1 MLRVLS
7 WALNDVFELS
17 WWYLAELSF
26 GISASRESATV
37 EELKSPIP
45 SRSLSL
51 LFPLNVFNFYFSEIK
66 KKKKR
71 RSQNSIVLAS
81 LMAAANWALME
92 YHIDK
97 NWKLDDWN
105 EKGWKLEGQFW
116 IFALII
122 LLKYYVFLIILP

>member
-1 MLRVLS
+1 M
-7 WALNDVFELS
+7 
-17 WWYLAELSF
+17 
-26 GISASRESATV
+26 
-37 EELKSPIP
+37 
-45 SRSLSL
+45 
-51 LFPLNVFNFYFSEIK
+51 K

-71 RSQNSIVLAS
+71 RSQNGIVSAS
-81 LMAAANWALME
+81 LMAVANWALME

>member
-1 MLRVLS
+1 MLS

-37 EELKSPIP
+37 EVLKSPIP

-51 LFPLNVFNFYFSEIK
+51 LFPLNVFYFYFSEIK
-66 KKKKR
+66 KKKEKR
-71 RSQNSIVLAS
+71 RSQNGIVSTS
-81 LMAAANWALME
+81 LMAAANWVLME
-92 YHIDK
+92 YHVDK

-105 EKGWKLEGQFW
+105 EKCWKLEGQFW